1 MLSDEEKIVWRR
13 ISVFHGPFT
22 IDAVDRVAHD
32 RQTEHFNTG
41 VILEKFGR
49 KITGFS
55 RLKRGEAVRYRL
67 LESLRL
73 YALNNC

>member
-1 MLSDEEKIVWRR
+1 LAAMIDWTYEMLSDEEKIVWRR

-55 RLKRGEAVRYRL
+55 RLKRRRSGQISPA
-67 LESLRL
+67 
-73 YALNNC
+73 